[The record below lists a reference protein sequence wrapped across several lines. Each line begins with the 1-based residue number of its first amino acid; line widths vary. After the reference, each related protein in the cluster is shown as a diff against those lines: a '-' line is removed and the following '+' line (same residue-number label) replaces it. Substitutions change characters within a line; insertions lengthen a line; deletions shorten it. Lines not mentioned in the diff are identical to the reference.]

1 MADYTQNVF
10 FGPKDSLPTGNANKK
25 IKGTEIDAEFSE
37 IATAIASKLDSS
49 DLVGYAQFSAGDEL
63 LVRLADS
70 AAIPSGWSI
79 STVSNKAV
87 KIIGNTTAGAD
98 GGTDS
103 FSTTFSSSKTTEPHT
118 LTTAEMP
125 SHWHAPNSGTAF
137 NVTNGTAGV
146 AHINSGSAAYHTQSG
161 NSITGSTGGGGSH
174 THNMT
179 MDVEYREFNIIT
191 KD

>member
-10 FGPKDSLPTGNANKK
+10 FGPKDSLATGNANKK

-37 IATAIASKLDSS
+37 IATAIASKLDST

-98 GGTDS
+98 GGTNN
-103 FSTTFSSSKTTEPHT
+103 FATALNAAVTSSSNGAHTHTYSGTTGNSNNNIAGDGSALQSWATNIHT
-118 LTTAEMP
+118 HSYSGTTA
-125 SHWHAPNSGTAF
+125 S
-137 NVTNGTAGV
+137 NGA
-146 AHINSGSAAYHTQSG
+146 
-161 NSITGSTGGGGSH
+161 H
-174 THNMT
+174 THTTNL
-179 MDVEYREFNIIT
+179 DVQYREFNIIT